1 MLAANNTPDFRTIS
15 DFRKDNV
22 DALSGLFVQ
31 VLALCQQAGLVKL
44 GHVALDGTKVKA
56 NASKPK
62 PECTEGRP
70 WGQPLKKLE
79 GAPVNLG

>member
-1 MLAANNTPDFRTIS
+1 MFEMTGYHVRVNKSNFQRAVVLKAGTLSKYVPILIGSAEAEPI
-15 DFRKDNV
+15 
-22 DALSGLFVQ
+22 AL
-31 VLALCQQAGLVKL
+31 
-44 GHVALDGTKVKA
+44 
-56 NASKPK
+56 K

>member
-1 MLAANNTPDFRTIS
+1 MAVEWWECEFADLCDITRGASPRPIHEWIS
-15 DFRKDNV
+15 DE
-22 DALSGLFVQ
+22 GI
-31 VLALCQQAGLVKL
+31 
-44 GHVALDGTKVKA
+44 
-56 NASKPK
+56 PK